1 MALNNQG
8 VGAEGLLAA
17 AGALSRPSEE
27 FGNDSRVESL
37 WAMKAMEHAEVYF
50 NVRIDKTLAT
60 NIFLDLTRYFQFQIL
75 CSVDPK
81 TIPRLSSCDDEIY
94 EKFLKDFPN
103 LNVAKLSESDL
114 KSDEAKKKWRDFCEH
129 FKAVDDYSFATLL
142 RLDCAGDYTEDNS
155 IIVTKI
161 QFYAVELARNRG
173 GFNSEIRSK
182 FKPIPRKA
190 RPTKTVEGQPMP
202 NMSEIEAELQEIL
215 AGKHPMLQ

>member
-1 MALNNQG
+1 MSLDSIMALNNQG

-50 NVRIDKTLAT
+50 N
-60 NIFLDLTRYFQFQIL
+60 IL

-81 TIPRLSSCDDEIY
+81 TIPRLSSCDDEIC
-94 EKFLKDFPN
+94 EKFHKDFPD
-103 LNVAKLSESDL
+103 LNVAKLTEADL
-114 KSDEAKKKWRDFCEH
+114 KSEEAKKKWRDFCEH
-129 FKAVDDYSFATLL
+129 FKSVDDYSFATLL
-142 RLDCAGDYTEDNS
+142 RLDCTGDYTEENS

-161 QFYAVELARNRG
+161 QFYAVELARNRSG
-173 GFNSEIRSK
+173 LNDEIRSK

-190 RPTKTVEGQPMP
+190 RPTKTMDGQPMP